1 MANDLFPD
9 SPRGVTLDDQ
19 IACAQRELKMRQGVY
34 PRLVNDRKMSPA
46 FAVQQLAAM
55 EAIVVTLK
63 QCKERGEIVTRIT
76 GGEV

>member
-19 IACAQRELKMRQGVY
+19 IACALRELKMRRSVY
-34 PRLVNDRKMSPA
+34 PRLMGQGKLSPD
-46 FAVQQLAAM
+46 FAAHQLAAM